1 MQVLNHG
8 SMCPTTGAASARY
21 TRGSIEDG
29 PGVII
34 SRIGGANS
42 PIFFS
47 APSLILSNL
56 RFPPRGR
63 PLALIARPP
72 SESVPLDFVA
82 TGRCPQPP
90 FCPLS
95 FTNCDRGSFPCR
107 RLVCVSGRFLAKLS
121 SFDSLTV
128 NSVHG

>member
-56 RFPPRGR
+56 RFSAAGTPVSLDSQAPERIGTLR
-63 PLALIARPP
+63 FCRNRK
-72 SESVPLDFVA
+72 VPA
-82 TGRCPQPP
+82 TAI
-90 FCPLS
+90 LS
-95 FTNCDRGSFPCR
+95 AQ
-107 RLVCVSGRFLAKLS
+107 LHKLR
-121 SFDSLTV
+121 
-128 NSVHG
+128 

>member
-34 SRIGGANS
+34 SRIGGASS

-56 RFPPRGR
+56 RSAPPGR
-63 PLALIARPP
+63 PLAVIARPP

-82 TGRCPQPP
+82 TVRYPQPP
-90 FCPLS
+90 FCPLKLDKLYWS
-95 FTNCDRGSFPCR
+95 LFPVTGGSPCET
-107 RLVCVSGRFLAKLS
+107 FN
-121 SFDSLTV
+121 F
-128 NSVHG
+128 